1 MSTWNFRIRLV
12 HPKLLRKLDVSLGR
26 SCMRIIEKYLVP
38 KNTGWAT
45 EIKVGQVLRL
55 TARTIIDFVAFDGID
70 YSEAFDQAPTKE
82 ASGCI
87 YLKRGHQ
94 MLSRRGAP
102 LMTVITDEFDGIG
115 THDMQFGMCG
125 RSRHKR
131 AKKEGRLGEYLH
143 GKNLDLPDHGCT
155 ENLTWALEPWG
166 ISYENIP
173 SPVNFFQNM
182 AIDQETSCMKRTQIR
197 PEKPVNLELRAERD
211 LLVGFSACPDMAS
224 KTRGLE
230 VGATVFEI

>member
-1 MSTWNFRIRLV
+1 
-12 HPKLLRKLDVSLGR
+12 
-26 SCMRIIEKYLVP
+26 MRIVEKYLAP

-45 EIKVGQVLRL
+45 EMKVGQVLRL
-55 TARTIIDFVAFDGID
+55 TARTIIDFVAFDAID
-70 YSEAFDQAPTKE
+70 YGEAFDQATTKE

-131 AKKEGRLGEYLH
+131 AQEEGRLSEYLH
-143 GKNLDLPDHGCT
+143 GQNMELPDHGCT

-166 ISYENIP
+166 IPYENIP

-182 AIDQETSCMKRTQIR
+182 AIDQATSCMKRTQIR
-197 PEKPVNLELRAERD
+197 PEKPVKIELRAERD

-230 VGATVFEI
+230 VGATVFEV